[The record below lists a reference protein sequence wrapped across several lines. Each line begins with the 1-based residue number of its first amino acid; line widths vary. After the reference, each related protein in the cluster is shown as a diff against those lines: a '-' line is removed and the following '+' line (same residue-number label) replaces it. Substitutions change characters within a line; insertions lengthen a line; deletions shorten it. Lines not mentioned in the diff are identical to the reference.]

1 MIHRAGLV
9 GLLTAAA
16 VTWAGP
22 AHAQQTR
29 VELVQERGILI
40 CGVSRQAPGFS
51 FLEEG
56 EVVGFDADLC
66 RALAAWLG
74 VDVDFNFL
82 SSENRAPAVLAGAVD
97 IVIRTAPETIAAG
110 DEIEFGPVV
119 FHDGQRLLVRAG
131 SGVGGLDD
139 LAGELICVQRGEA
152 AEARLMEALRD
163 REIRAAVLAFE
174 EPMQA
179 FIALMAGRCAA
190 LSAESSRL
198 GALRGLA
205 PDPAALVVTGES
217 LRNQALAPLYR
228 AGDPEWARVVHW
240 TVSGLI
246 MAEELGVTGADA
258 GDPESLAGAAGD
270 DEALQNLIAAG
281 NGAML
286 RALARVGNYG
296 EIYERWFGV
305 QTATPIPREGTPNA
319 LARDGG
325 AMTSRPLR

>member
-1 MIHRAGLV
+1 MIPRTGLV
-9 GLLTAAA
+9 GLLMAAA
-16 VTWAGP
+16 VIWPGT
-22 AHAQQTR
+22 AHAQPTR
-29 VELVQERGILI
+29 VELVQERGVLI
-40 CGVSRQAPGFS
+40 CGVSRQAPGFT

-66 RALAAWLG
+66 RALAAWLE

-97 IVIRTAPETIAAG
+97 VVIRTAPETIAAG
-110 DEIEFGPVV
+110 DVVEFGPVV

-131 SGVGGLDD
+131 SGIGGLDD
-139 LAGELICVQRGEA
+139 LTGELICVQRGEA

-163 REIRAAVLAFE
+163 RHIRAAVLAFE

-205 PDPAALVVTGES
+205 PDPATLVVTGES

-240 TVSGLI
+240 AVSGLI
-246 MAEELGVTGADA
+246 LAEELGVTGADA
-258 GDPESLAGAAGD
+258 RDPGRLAATAAG
-270 DEALQNLIAAG
+270 DEALQSLIEAG

-286 RALARVGNYG
+286 RVLARVGNYG
-296 EIYERWFGV
+296 EIYERWFGPGA
-305 QTATPIPREGTPNA
+305 ATPIPREGTPNA
-319 LARDGG
+319 LTRDGG
-325 AMTSRPLR
+325 AMTSGRPR